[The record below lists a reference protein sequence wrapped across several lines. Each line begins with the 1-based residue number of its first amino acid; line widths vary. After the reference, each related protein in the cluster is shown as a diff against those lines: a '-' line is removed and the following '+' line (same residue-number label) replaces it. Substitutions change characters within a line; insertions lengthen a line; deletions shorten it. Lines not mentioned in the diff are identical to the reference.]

1 MVDLAAVTGSAN
13 MKIKRKLIKH
23 NNIKPLSYLIYNDG
37 RVYSL
42 LSHRFLT
49 LKPDK
54 DGYLT
59 VNLRTANN
67 TQYKYRVATIV
78 IFHFV
83 GCPPKGMVDATVN
96 HKDGNC
102 KNNYFKNLQWLERGK
117 NSSRRKNK
125 GVGSQNHEAILNETQ
140 VAEICSLLMD
150 ASLSLQQI
158 ANKYNVRKSTI
169 SNIKRKKNW
178 TNVSARYD
186 FSSAGTK

>member
-1 MVDLAAVTGSAN
+1 VTGSVN
-13 MKIKRKLIKH
+13 IRIKRKLIKH

-42 LSHRFLT
+42 LSHKFLT

-83 GCPPKGMVDATVN
+83 GCPPRGMGDATVD
-96 HKDGNC
+96 HKDGNR
-102 KNNYFKNLQWLERGK
+102 KNNYFKNLQWLERGE

-125 GVGSQNHEAILNETQ
+125 GVGSQNHAAILNETQ
-140 VAEICSLLMD
+140 VAEICNLLMD
-150 ASLSLQQI
+150 ATLSLRQI

-178 TNVSARYD
+178 TNVSAQYD
-186 FSSAGTK
+186 FGSTGTK